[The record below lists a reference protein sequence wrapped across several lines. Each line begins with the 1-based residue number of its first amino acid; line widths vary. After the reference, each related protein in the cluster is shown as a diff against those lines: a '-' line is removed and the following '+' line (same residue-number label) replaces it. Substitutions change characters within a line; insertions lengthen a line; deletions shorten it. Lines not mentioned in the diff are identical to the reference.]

1 MEVWHQ
7 DFLRIDPTLPEFA
20 KVKGILLDPSCSGS
34 GTSVQRLDHL
44 LPSAAEG
51 RSEDELEKQRVEQL
65 ARFQQTALLHALS
78 FPAVERVVY
87 STCSIHQRENE
98 DVVRFVLPQANAQ
111 GFQLASPFPS
121 WPHRGLPVFDGAH
134 HLLRTDPSRDNMDGF
149 FVALFVQNAMGVD
162 ELCTGVIH
170 TSDKNHT
177 ECPIVEIFPSLPKA
191 QSSILRRRKLKR
203 KRKKEQLVLQSSA
216 YGATTPT
223 TCS

>member
-1 MEVWHQ
+1 MQ
-7 DFLRIDPTLPEFA
+7 TLGFCYLAISVCDLIACLHYEQ
-20 KVKGILLDPSCSGS
+20 VKGILLDPSCSGS

-121 WPHRGLPVFDGAH
+121 WPHRGLPVFDGGKYS
-134 HLLRTDPSRDNMDGF
+134 LLFLS
-149 FVALFVQNAMGVD
+149 
-162 ELCTGVIH
+162 LC
-170 TSDKNHT
+170 
-177 ECPIVEIFPSLPKA
+177 IVLPLM
-191 QSSILRRRKLKR
+191 QC
-203 KRKKEQLVLQSSA
+203 V
-216 YGATTPT
+216 
-223 TCS
+223 